1 MDPFPLCVAF
11 GPSAVEWDRD
21 ATEERWSVKTAL
33 SAAARLAAAARAR
46 YEGLPPGRR
55 AAVAVGS
62 AAAVL
67 AVLAGAASAI
77 GRGSSGPRA
86 AGLAR
91 HADLGRGGG
100 EAVPEPGAPAGS
112 RGALGI
118 FSFETPEATAA
129 RLSEETIR
137 RLERDIRSTHVAAA
151 TVIYTPGPSGRS
163 RLAGSRG
170 DSAAVKLSLAP
181 GVLSLSRQEA
191 EAIRALVSCALK
203 VDPERIALVDHH
215 GRLYAPSAGE
225 PSLESAEDEEYWRQE
240 VRSEVNRYYARL
252 FDASEFHVSVAAYV
266 SRERVEIQKEE
277 YHPEPSV
284 PEVRIDDVERVEEGG
299 DSVASAGGL
308 GPSRPEGGPR
318 WTRVKSKTEERFRA
332 TKATI
337 RRQLPRGDLQAVGV
351 NVLVDADAVLRAS
364 LGRDSRDAAR
374 PDGSRAF
381 GSPSPE
387 EQALVSAWSS
397 AQEEDLKN
405 LLRPYRQVSVR
416 VIATPFARTAPAG
429 VPIELAKEAG
439 ALAPAEERASWP
451 ELVVVGGIL
460 LAAGALAYRFLRPAS
475 GRRFLR
481 ALRARRARAWAGER
495 GAPWL
500 PRGERSFERAAREA
514 GAAGWA
520 ATGLLSSVEEASA
533 RVRLKPEAASA
544 VLRFWLSQDAGTE
557 EGASRT

>member
-1 MDPFPLCVAF
+1 M
-11 GPSAVEWDRD
+11 
-21 ATEERWSVKTAL
+21 KTAL
-33 SAAARLAAAARAR
+33 SAAARLVGAARAR
-46 YEGLPPGRR
+46 YEGLSPGRR
-55 AAVAVGS
+55 AVVAVASG
-62 AAAVL
+62 AALL
-67 AVLAGAASAI
+67 ALAAGAASAI
-77 GRGSSGPRA
+77 AGGSSGPRA

-91 HADLGRGGG
+91 HADLARESS
-100 EAVPEPGAPAGS
+100 EAALESGAPAGS
-112 RGALGI
+112 RGALGL

-151 TVIYTPGPSGRS
+151 TVIYTPGASGRS

-225 PSLESAEDEEYWRQE
+225 SSLESAEDEEYWRQE

-252 FDASEFHVSVAAYV
+252 FDSSEFHVSVAAYV

-284 PEVRIDDVERVEEGG
+284 PEVRIDDVERVEEAG
-299 DSVASAGGL
+299 DALASLGGL
-308 GPSRPEGGPR
+308 GPSRPEGGSR
-318 WTRVKSKTEERFRA
+318 WTRVKSKTEERFRS

-351 NVLVDADAVLRAS
+351 NVLVDANAVLKAV
-364 LGRDSRDAAR
+364 LGRDARDAA
-374 PDGSRAF
+374 PPGSAKAA
-381 GSPSPE
+381 GSSSPE
-387 EQALVSAWSS
+387 EQTLLVAWSS

-405 LLRPYRQVSVR
+405 LLRPYREVSVR

-429 VPIELAKEAG
+429 VPAELAKDAG
-439 ALAPAEERASWP
+439 AFAPAEERASWP
-451 ELVVVGGIL
+451 EILAVGGIV
-460 LAAGALAYRFLRPAS
+460 LAACALAYRFARPAA
-475 GRRFLR
+475 GRGFLR
-481 ALRARRARAWAGER
+481 ALRARRARAWAGDG
-495 GAPWL
+495 GAPWA
-500 PRGERSFERAAREA
+500 PRREGGFERALRAA
-514 GAAGWA
+514 GAAGA
-520 ATGLLSSVEEASA
+520 APTGLLSSVEEASA
-533 RVRLKPEAASA
+533 RVRLKPEVASA
-544 VLRFWLSQDAGTE
+544 VVRFWLSQDAGTE